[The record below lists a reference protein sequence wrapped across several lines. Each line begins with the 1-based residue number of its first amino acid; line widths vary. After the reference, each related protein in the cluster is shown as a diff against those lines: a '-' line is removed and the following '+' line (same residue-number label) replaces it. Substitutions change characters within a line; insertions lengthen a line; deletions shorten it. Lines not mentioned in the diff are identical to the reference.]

1 MIKFAEGYQACLK
14 HITKKEWSK
23 HTWREPN
30 ITVANV
36 FLYVTLKCK
45 TKKFQTNWKSEK
57 IAWEPF
63 NEVTLCIHSRHPLW
77 QLAMINVGNCG
88 RLLTGNWHDPLQS
101 IYKGG
106 IAASSGGFRWWIKSC
121 YQIPY
126 VGSSLF
132 NLNPR
137 TIWLIE
143 PYSTQPFLYLLTP
156 RGGGAH
162 WTSRESYHLQP
173 K

>member
-1 MIKFAEGYQACLK
+1 MTQGLHYKWSGRIVIIGVGNRQALMIKFAEGYQACLK

-23 HTWREPN
+23 HIWREPN

-45 TKKFQTNWKSEK
+45 TKKIQTNWKSEK

-63 NEVTLCIHSRHPLW
+63 NEVTLCIHSRHSLW

-106 IAASSGGFRWWIKSC
+106 IAASSSGFRWWIKSS

-126 VGSSLF
+126 VRSSLF
-132 NLNPR
+132 NWKLD
-137 TIWLIE
+137 W
-143 PYSTQPFLYLLTP
+143 YDWF
-156 RGGGAH
+156 
-162 WTSRESYHLQP
+162 
-173 K
+173 

>member
-1 MIKFAEGYQACLK
+1 M
-14 HITKKEWSK
+14 
-23 HTWREPN
+23 
-30 ITVANV
+30 
-36 FLYVTLKCK
+36 
-45 TKKFQTNWKSEK
+45 
-57 IAWEPF
+57 
-63 NEVTLCIHSRHPLW
+63 TLCIHSRHPLW

-106 IAASSGGFRWWIKSC
+106 IAASSGGFWWWIKSS

-143 PYSTQPFLYLLTP
+143 PYSTQHFLYLLTP
-156 RGGGAH
+156 RGGGGAKKKLQLSSCKNLQFKTH
-162 WTSRESYHLQP
+162 CLSFFPTFRHSEATLAPFVRAPPYENKAFLTNSVVPWPNGKFFNREKWFLTYLTYI
-173 K
+173 